1 MSIPASADRDPL
13 IRYLR
18 VQNLS
23 DQQVRKLLRDASR
36 AASNIMQKS
45 GGTTSG
51 VRAAQLDIA
60 QVQQKLWR
68 DLGGTIE
75 DGVRRAGDAASDSV
89 ANLIKLHER
98 STGVTL
104 LSDRALTDSLHQQGR
119 AGIEAVLA
127 RGANGIPL
135 AESVYRNQALAQG
148 WVDGRINGMLANG
161 ASAREIATYVRQF
174 IDPSTRGGVSYAAM
188 RLGRTEL
195 NNAFHTVSRNHWAAS
210 PFVDSMKWHMSRS
223 HPKPDECDQ
232 YDGKV
237 FPADD
242 VPDKPH
248 PQCFCYI
255 TPEVEDDDAFV
266 RNFHAGKYDSWID
279 TQLQNA

>member
-13 IRYLR
+13 IRYLK

-23 DQQVRKLLRDASR
+23 DAQVRKLLRDASR
-36 AASNIMQKS
+36 AAQHIMLTAS
-45 GGTTSG
+45 S

-60 QVQQKLWR
+60 NAQQKLWR
-68 DLGGTIE
+68 NLGGTLE

-89 ANLIKLHER
+89 AHLIELHER
-98 STGVTL
+98 SAGVTL
-104 LSDRALTDSLHQQGR
+104 LSDRALTASLHQQGR

-135 AESVYRNQALAQG
+135 AESVYRNQALTQG
-148 WVDGRINGMLANG
+148 WLDARINGMLANG
-161 ASAREIATYVRQF
+161 ASARELASYVKGF
-174 IDPSTRGGVSYAAM
+174 IDPNVRGGVSYAAM

-195 NNAFHTVSRNHWAAS
+195 NNAFHTVSRNHWDAN

-237 FPADD
+237 FPTGD

-266 RNFHAGKYDSWID
+266 RNYHAGKYDSWID
-279 TQLQNA
+279 QQLQQA

>member
-13 IRYLR
+13 VRYLK

-36 AASNIMQKS
+36 AAQHIMQRTAGS
-45 GGTTSG
+45 TSS

-60 QVQQKLWR
+60 NVQQKLWR

-75 DGVRRAGDAASDSV
+75 DGVRQAGDAASDSV
-89 ANLIKLHER
+89 AHLIELHER
-98 STGVTL
+98 SSGVTL
-104 LSDRALTDSLHQQGR
+104 LSDRALRDSLHQQGR

-135 AESVYRNQALAQG
+135 AESVYRNQALTQG
-148 WVDGRINGMLANG
+148 WLDARINGMLSNG
-161 ASAREIATYVRQF
+161 ASARELASYVKGF
-174 IDPSTRGGVSYAAM
+174 IDPNVRGGTSYAAM

-210 PFVDSMKWHMSRS
+210 PFVDKMKWHISRS
-223 HPKPDECDQ
+223 HPKPDECDN
-232 YDGKV
+232 YADKT

-266 RNFHAGKYDSWID
+266 RNYHAGKYDSWID
-279 TQLQNA
+279 QQLQNA